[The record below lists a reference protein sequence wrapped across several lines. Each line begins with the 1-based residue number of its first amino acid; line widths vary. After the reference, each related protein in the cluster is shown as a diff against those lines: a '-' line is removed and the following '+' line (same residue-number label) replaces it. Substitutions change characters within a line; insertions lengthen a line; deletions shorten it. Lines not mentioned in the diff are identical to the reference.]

1 LFSFDALTPS
11 GFEHVPLKSLRSIA
25 ESGALQLDVSPLG
38 AKIFESKFV
47 VTSISIQA
55 MMVNPENTVLRKIW
69 IGLAITI
76 MFIAATVLLVSV
88 PASRFTDPAARE
100 YAAGI
105 ARVIVGLIV
114 IVMIRQRNWGL
125 NALTSPS
132 SRSWAITLPVAVYC
146 LVVYPLLF
154 TGTLS
159 LNLTQPN
166 LAAGVAFNGFAAGA
180 LEELIFRGLILSL
193 LLSANSDDQKLSN
206 TWRAI
211 LISALLFSLP
221 HAMNL
226 LVGHAEARVLA
237 QVVWSFLLGIVFA
250 CLRIAGRSIW
260 PVAVLHGA
268 MNAFVHV
275 NRLGIEIQPS
285 LLRAAALAFAP
296 VPLCIYGAILLH
308 KQRRIAVT

>member
-1 LFSFDALTPS
+1 
-11 GFEHVPLKSLRSIA
+11 
-25 ESGALQLDVSPLG
+25 
-38 AKIFESKFV
+38 
-47 VTSISIQA
+47 
-55 MMVNPENTVLRKIW
+55 MVNSKNILLRKTW

-76 MFIAATVLLVSV
+76 AFIAATVLLVSF

-100 YAAGI
+100 YLAGI
-105 ARVIVGLIV
+105 ARVVVGLIV
-114 IVMIRQRNWGL
+114 MVTIRQQNWGL
-125 NALTSPS
+125 NALSSPS
-132 SRSWAITLPVAVYC
+132 PWSWAITLPVAVYC

-159 LNLTQPN
+159 LNLSQPN

-180 LEELIFRGLILSL
+180 LEELVFRGLILSF
-193 LLSANSDDQKLSN
+193 LLSTNSDDQRPSS

-221 HAMNL
+221 HAMNVL
-226 LVGHAEARVLA
+226 AGHAEARVLA
-237 QVVWSFLLGIVFA
+237 QVVWSFLLGVVFA
-250 CLRIAGRSIW
+250 CLRIAGRSIG

-308 KQRRIAVT
+308 RQRRITVT

>member
-1 LFSFDALTPS
+1 MTAD
-11 GFEHVPLKSLRSIA
+11 SLQRKVW
-25 ESGALQLDVSPLG
+25 VS
-38 AKIFESKFV
+38 
-47 VTSISIQA
+47 
-55 MMVNPENTVLRKIW
+55 
-69 IGLAITI
+69 LAITI
-76 MFIAATVLLVSV
+76 VFIAATVLLISV

-114 IVMIRQRNWGL
+114 IVTIRQRNWGSNTL
-125 NALTSPS
+125 SSPS
-132 SRSWAITLPVAVYC
+132 SRSWAIILPVAVYC
-146 LVVYPLLF
+146 VVVYPLLF

-159 LNLTQPN
+159 LNLSQPN

-180 LEELIFRGLILSL
+180 LEELVFRGLILSL
-193 LLSANSDDQKLSN
+193 LLSANSDDQRPSN
-206 TWRAI
+206 TRRAI

-221 HAMNL
+221 HAINL
-226 LVGHAEARVLA
+226 LVGHTEARVLA
-237 QVVWSFLLGIVFA
+237 QLVWSFLLGVVFA

-275 NRLGIEIQPS
+275 NRLGVEIQPS

-296 VPLCIYGAILLH
+296 VPLCVYGAILLRKTATH
-308 KQRRIAVT
+308 HNENGANPRLT

>member
-1 LFSFDALTPS
+1 
-11 GFEHVPLKSLRSIA
+11 V
-25 ESGALQLDVSPLG
+25 QLEVSPLG
-38 AKIFESKFV
+38 TKIFESKFA

-55 MMVNPENTVLRKIW
+55 MMANPKNTVLRKIW

-76 MFIAATVLLVSV
+76 VFIAATVLLVSV

-114 IVMIRQRNWGL
+114 IVTIRQRNWDS
-125 NALTSPS
+125 NAQSSPS
-132 SRSWAITLPVAVYC
+132 PRSWAIILPVAVYC

-159 LNLTQPN
+159 LNLSQPN

-180 LEELIFRGLILSL
+180 LEELVFRGLILSL
-193 LLSANSDDQKLSN
+193 LLGGNPDDQNPSN

-211 LISALLFSLP
+211 IISALLFSVP
-221 HAMNL
+221 HALNL
-226 LVGHAEARVLA
+226 FAGHAEARVFA
-237 QVVWSFLLGIVFA
+237 QLVWSFLLGIVFA
-250 CLRIAGRSIW
+250 CLRISGRSIW
-260 PVAVLHGA
+260 PVAVLHGV

-275 NRLGIEIQPS
+275 NRIGIEIEPS

-296 VPLCIYGAILLH
+296 VPLCIYGAILLR
-308 KQRRIAVT
+308 KRGLITTR